1 MADPCLKSKACDL
14 EKFPVSACDCD
25 ARFGFDASVLPG
37 LGSWWPTI
45 GVTLRRPSAMLV
57 ESALANVTIPTVV
70 LTVDNC
76 RLIHVFC
83 TATFLRT
90 AVEKKYKTNRHSYSI
105 AAANRIMAA
114 GAPAA
119 RVRARVAHFALA
131 SDLTLALICT
141 QLCQTHSVNTA
152 TSEASTE
159 TNAGHARSQCHD
171 WDHRTNRETRL
182 ELAGRQVLHA
192 CLCNRGYSYEAGN
205 DQG

>member
-1 MADPCLKSKACDL
+1 
-14 EKFPVSACDCD
+14 
-25 ARFGFDASVLPG
+25 
-37 LGSWWPTI
+37 
-45 GVTLRRPSAMLV
+45 
-57 ESALANVTIPTVV
+57 
-70 LTVDNC
+70 
-76 RLIHVFC
+76 
-83 TATFLRT
+83 
-90 AVEKKYKTNRHSYSI
+90 
-105 AAANRIMAA
+105 MAA

-192 CLCNRGYSYEAGN
+192 FAIEAIRMKPEMTKARMAAA
-205 DQG
+205 QVCCWCKRVC

>member
-1 MADPCLKSKACDL
+1 
-14 EKFPVSACDCD
+14 
-25 ARFGFDASVLPG
+25 
-37 LGSWWPTI
+37 
-45 GVTLRRPSAMLV
+45 
-57 ESALANVTIPTVV
+57 
-70 LTVDNC
+70 
-76 RLIHVFC
+76 
-83 TATFLRT
+83 
-90 AVEKKYKTNRHSYSI
+90 
-105 AAANRIMAA
+105 MAA

-119 RVRARVAHFALA
+119 RVRARVTHFALA

-159 TNAGHARSQCHD
+159 TDAGHARGQCHD

>member
-1 MADPCLKSKACDL
+1 MQAC
-14 EKFPVSACDCD
+14 C
-25 ARFGFDASVLPG
+25 
-37 LGSWWPTI
+37 LGS
-45 GVTLRRPSAMLV
+45 GAGGRPSACRFEDRQPCLSSRPWRMLQLP
-57 ESALANVTIPTVV
+57 S
-70 LTVDNC
+70 DS
-76 RLIHVFC
+76 RLLYC
-83 TATFLRT
+83 TMAWHST
-90 AVEKKYKTNRHSYSI
+90 AVEKNYKTNRHSYSYSI
-105 AAANRIMAA
+105 AAANRLMAG

-159 TNAGHARSQCHD
+159 TNAGHACSQCHD